1 MKRAIDFVVRIGDGV
16 DALGG
21 ALRAL
26 PGQLGAALGVRR
38 FRRIAALVALAYL
51 LLYLLAIQDIA
62 ISASGKY
69 GRFADTPSVEVVSEW
84 PERILAERAP
94 FLFEPIATAYP
105 IPQLAL
111 FLSPGNL
118 LVGSTLAALLGL
130 TVAAALWAGSRQRAC
145 GRMRFAGVLG
155 ALPGLLL
162 GFSCCAPTLILLLG
176 PSFAA
181 AFLPAFIPLRPY
193 LFPFAVGLM
202 AAMLVWSARRTLT
215 AGEALASGR
224 SPRRSADG
232 REDDLRFGVVLDRR
246 LTVPAPK
253 EDRR

>member
-1 MKRAIDFVVRIGDGV
+1 MRRPVDLVIRVGDGM

-38 FRRIAALVALAYL
+38 YRRVALLVALSYL
-51 LLYLLAIQDIA
+51 LVYLLAIQDVA
-62 ISASGKY
+62 ISASGEY

-84 PERILAERAP
+84 SDRIFAERAP
-94 FLFEPIATAYP
+94 FLFEPVATAYP
-105 IPQLAL
+105 VPQLAV

-118 LVGSTLAALLGL
+118 LVGSTLAVLLALN
-130 TVAAALWAGSRQRAC
+130 VAAALWAGSRERVC
-145 GRMRFAGVLG
+145 GRRRYAGALG

-162 GFSCCAPTLILLLG
+162 GFSCCAPTFFLLLG

-181 AFLPAFIPLRPY
+181 AFLPTFIPLRPY

-202 AAMLVWSARRTLT
+202 AAMLAWSARRTIALT
-215 AGEALASGR
+215 
-224 SPRRSADG
+224 PR
-232 REDDLRFGVVLDRR
+232 
-246 LTVPAPK
+246 
-253 EDRR
+253 